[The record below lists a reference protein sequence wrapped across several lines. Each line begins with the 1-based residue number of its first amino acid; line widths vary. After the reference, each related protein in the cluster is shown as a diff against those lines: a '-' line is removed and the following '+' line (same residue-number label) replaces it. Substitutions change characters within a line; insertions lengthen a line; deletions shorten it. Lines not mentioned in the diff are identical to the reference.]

1 MKKIKGWDREEPLT
15 SRLGEKI
22 SGVFARKPPLKH
34 RVEESIYK
42 LNSIRDRLSEFL
54 SKLEHRDKE
63 YLEKCMG
70 AYSTG
75 DESRAKIYA
84 NECSEIRKMVRIILG
99 SQLALEQAALRLETI
114 REFGDTAAAMAP
126 VSKLLKSLKG
136 RLEKVL
142 PDVSYQLGE
151 VDRSLGS
158 LLTEFGTASPLDE
171 QNLQPLSGEAA
182 EILKAA
188 SLLAEQKTKEKF
200 PSLPVEA
207 DESSSTPSNLNL

>member
-1 MKKIKGWDREEPLT
+1 MKKIRGWDREKPLA
-15 SRLGEKI
+15 SRIGGRLSE
-22 SGVFARKPPLKH
+22 VFARKPPLKD

-42 LNSIRDRLSEFL
+42 LNSIRDRLNEFL

-75 DESRAKIYA
+75 DEDRAKIYA
-84 NECSEIRKMVRIILG
+84 NECSEIRKMVKIILG
-99 SQLALEQAALRLETI
+99 SQLAVEQAALRLETI
-114 REFGDTAAAMAP
+114 QAFGDTVAAVAP

-136 RLEKVL
+136 RLERVL

-158 LLTEFGTASPLDE
+158 LLTEFGEASPIDE

-207 DESSSTPSNLNL
+207 DKPRSTPSNLNL